1 MPPRLPFPM
10 FSSSSDSRA
19 ALLQGLMIGAIVV
32 GTLYVARE
40 VLLPLTLAILLSFVL
55 TPLLVLLRKIKVPRV
70 LAVIIVVTLAF
81 AVIFGLGWLLTQQVA
96 RLAGDLPSY
105 QRVLSD
111 KIGSLRRSAASSGA
125 LETAAG
131 TLKKLQAELGQPATP
146 PASAPTPTLD
156 DKGSGRPV
164 PVEIRTPEPKPL
176 EILQSVAGTVLP
188 PLATAGIVILFV
200 IFILLQREDLRD
212 RLIRLMGASD
222 MQRATA
228 TVNDAATRLSGY
240 FVRQVAINASF
251 GTFIAL
257 GLFVIGVPSAMA
269 WGILAMLMRFVPYV
283 GSFLA
288 AAPPLLLAAVSE
300 PGWTMA
306 LLTGGLFLL
315 SELIMGQVVEPLVY
329 GHGTGLSPI
338 AVILS
343 TVFWT
348 WLWGPLGLL
357 LAMPLTVCLVVLGRH
372 IEALNFLDVLL
383 GDRPA
388 LTPAQSFYQRALIGD
403 SGEATYQAE
412 LCLKQGRPLVD
423 YLDDVA
429 LGGLKLAERDAE
441 RGSLDP
447 ENLES
452 IDATVNEMMDNLAD
466 FEPRRWFK
474 KVQTEVEVSEAP
486 GGLASLASIEQ
497 DEEIDQLPVIEG
509 SLAPGWGAED
519 AVLCIGGRTPL
530 DEAVGS
536 MLAGVLQ
543 RQGLKARALSSEAIS
558 PAHIV
563 TLQTSATKLVCLSY
577 LGTGANQAHVRY
589 LVRRLRRILPEGATI
604 LVGYWVDDGGGAAL
618 KALEATAEADAY
630 ATSLKEAARICIE
643 AARSHDASTTE
654 APQDTMAV
662 KDEQPVK
669 DAKAPGKD
677 DKAPAKDKKT
687 AARVA

>member
-1 MPPRLPFPM
+1 VCLP
-10 FSSSSDSRA
+10 S
-19 ALLQGLMIGAIVV
+19 
-32 GTLYVARE
+32 
-40 VLLPLTLAILLSFVL
+40 
-55 TPLLVLLRKIKVPRV
+55 
-70 LAVIIVVTLAF
+70 VIIVVTLAI
-81 AVIFGLGWLLTQQVA
+81 AVIFGLGWLLTQQIT

-105 QRVLSD
+105 QRVLSE
-111 KIGSLRRSAASSGA
+111 KIGSLRRSAASSTA

-131 TLKKLQAELGQPATP
+131 ALKKLQTELSQPAAP
-146 PASAPTPTLD
+146 SANTPTPTLD
-156 DKGSGRPV
+156 NKDSGRPV
-164 PVEIRTPEPKPL
+164 LVEIRTPEPRPL
-176 EILQSVAGTVLP
+176 EILQSVAGTLLP

-228 TVNDAATRLSGY
+228 TMNDAATRLSGY

-251 GTFIAL
+251 GAFIAL

-288 AAPPLLLAAVSE
+288 AAPPMLLAAVSD
-300 PGWTMA
+300 PGWTMV

-372 IEALNFLDVLL
+372 VEALNFLDVL
-383 GDRPA
+383 GDQPA

-403 SGEATYQAE
+403 SGEASYQAE

-423 YLDDVA
+423 YLDEVA

-452 IDATVNEMMDNLAD
+452 IDATVNEMMDNLTD
-466 FEPRRWFK
+466 FEPRRWLK
-474 KVQTEVEVSEAP
+474 KVQTEVEVGEGP
-486 GGLASLASIEQ
+486 GGLASLASVEQ
-497 DEEIDQLPVIEG
+497 DEEIDQLPIIEG
-509 SLAPGWGAED
+509 ALGLGWDTEN
-519 AVLCIGGRTPL
+519 AVLCVSGRTPL
-530 DEAVGS
+530 DEAAGS

-543 RQGLKARALSSEAIS
+543 RQGLKARSLPNDTIS

-563 TLQTSATKLVCLSY
+563 SLQATKTKLVCLS
-577 LGTGANQAHVRY
+577 
-589 LVRRLRRILPEGATI
+589 
-604 LVGYWVDDGGGAAL
+604 
-618 KALEATAEADAY
+618 
-630 ATSLKEAARICIE
+630 
-643 AARSHDASTTE
+643 
-654 APQDTMAV
+654 
-662 KDEQPVK
+662 
-669 DAKAPGKD
+669 
-677 DKAPAKDKKT
+677 
-687 AARVA
+687 